1 MIEARHRP
9 LRVGARILS
18 GFQRFGDH
26 GANLLWFIRDK
37 THIPKTTR
45 GIVVDVGSGHSP
57 HYRAHI
63 LIERY
68 ADDASHRLG
77 KPVARRHPSQL
88 LLWGDIEKLPLK
100 DKSVG
105 FIIASHV
112 LEHLRRPGAAVA
124 EMTRAAHAGYIEC
137 PARWS
142 EVLFPYGPH
151 VWHVSRSNGTLIF
164 EPKQR
169 HRDKRLEQV
178 FLPALQNQRHVRYL
192 FRDRSFWTER
202 LYWTERCPVTV
213 NEDVETTEET
223 SHEVESASPGPAANR
238 LIGIAERWISSAV
251 GALARPSNMSDAQ
264 LLGVLCCPS
273 CQGDLRIS
281 DSLLVC
287 KRCQTGYRRQNR
299 TIDFQQ
305 AVSI

>member
-1 MIEARHRP
+1 MIEPRR
-9 LRVGARILS
+9 LGARILGS
-18 GFQRFGDH
+18 FQRLGDH
-26 GANLLWFIRDK
+26 GADLLWFIRDK
-37 THIPKTTR
+37 THVPKTTR

-77 KPVARRHPSQL
+77 KPVVRRHPSQL

-112 LEHLRRPGAAVA
+112 LEHLPRPGVAVA
-124 EMTRAAHAGYIEC
+124 EMTRAAHTGYIEC

-151 VWHVSRSNGTLIF
+151 VWHVSRSNGTLVF

-178 FLPALQNQRHVRYL
+178 FVPALQTQRHVRYL

-202 LYWTERCPVTV
+202 LYWTEQCAVRVDG
-213 NEDVETTEET
+213 DVGTIQSVDAALRGSE
-223 SHEVESASPGPAANR
+223 ANR
-238 LIGIAERWISSAV
+238 LLSFAQRLISSAL
-251 GALARPSNMSDAQ
+251 GAVARPSNMSDVQ
-264 LLGVLCCPS
+264 LLGVLCCPN
-273 CQGDLRIS
+273 CQGDLRS
-281 DSLLVC
+281 DDSMLVC
-287 KRCQTGYRRQNR
+287 ERCRMGYRRQDR